1 MTPYTVFL
9 NKPPRQ
15 LMTLLNLGNHPR
27 ADRYLR
33 FDDGNLHPW
42 GQKIC
47 LKLKKFVEIQYP
59 KVLLFL
65 PSILSTIRL
74 LLFPIV
80 LVGCISPVKESR
92 VIARNEVSVVS
103 ERVQGVGDLWVSG
116 LDVAGYGAGCGLVV
130 VAVVTGCSC
139 CARVRCARCGRC

>member
-1 MTPYTVFL
+1 M
-9 NKPPRQ
+9 K
-15 LMTLLNLGNHPR
+15 
-27 ADRYLR
+27 
-33 FDDGNLHPW
+33 
-42 GQKIC
+42 
-47 LKLKKFVEIQYP
+47 IQYA

-103 ERVQGVGDLWVSG
+103 ERVQGVGDLWVPG